1 MPSALGTQIKE
12 QLMMLGRYT
21 GVCYKKQPRS
31 RDISKKPFIQ
41 MNKLGQGMPG
51 SRGLTDKGEAEG
63 EKN

>member
-1 MPSALGTQIKE
+1 
-12 QLMMLGRYT
+12 MMLGRYT